1 LRSLLG
7 AKRTCPFAL
16 HMSASDP
23 KRTCNATLA
32 HGPTRFRGCQPA
44 QSNRK
49 FRAIDAHPKLE
60 IWMAVVCR
68 PSLLYASW
76 TALLVA
82 AAIGAGSEAL
92 AQKPSQAQ
100 INAMRQS
107 CRSDYMTHCSN
118 VPTGGAPA
126 LNCLKQNLSN
136 LSPACQTAVKAITPD
151 TPAAAASSTPATRA
165 TPAAPAPS
173 APAVAAPPPA
183 TAQPSSAGTSKPSQA
198 QLRNVRQACGL
209 DYRIHCAGI
218 PPGGAAS
225 IACLKR
231 NARTLSG
238 GCQQAL
244 GAVAGAASA
253 PAAAAVAPPPAEPA
267 PLLVTPR
274 EELFMLRTACGAD
287 YASFCRGLR
296 PGAGRIA
303 ACLHYNSANLS
314 PRCQQAL
321 VSLREGR

>member
-1 LRSLLG
+1 
-7 AKRTCPFAL
+7 
-16 HMSASDP
+16 
-23 KRTCNATLA
+23 
-32 HGPTRFRGCQPA
+32 
-44 QSNRK
+44 
-49 FRAIDAHPKLE
+49 
-60 IWMAVVCR
+60 MAVVCR
-68 PSLLYASW
+68 PALLHASG

-100 INAMRQS
+100 LNAMRQS
-107 CRSDYMTHCSN
+107 CRSDYMAHCST

-136 LSPACQTAVKAITPD
+136 LSPACQSAVKAIAPD
-151 TPAAAASSTPATRA
+151 TPATAASSPPATRA
-165 TPAAPAPS
+165 APAAPAPS
-173 APAVAAPPPA
+173 APAAPAVVAPPPA
-183 TAQPSSAGTSKPSQA
+183 TPQPSSAGTSRPSQA
-198 QLRNVRQACGL
+198 QLRNVRQAGGVE
-209 DYRIHCAGI
+209 YRMHCAGI
-218 PPGGAAS
+218 PAGGAAS

-231 NARTLSG
+231 NVRTLSG
-238 GCQQAL
+238 ACQQAL
-244 GAVAGAASA
+244 GAVAGITNAAT
-253 PAAAAVAPPPAEPA
+253 AAAVAPPPADPA

-274 EELFMLRTACGAD
+274 EELLLVRTACGGD

>member
-1 LRSLLG
+1 
-7 AKRTCPFAL
+7 
-16 HMSASDP
+16 
-23 KRTCNATLA
+23 
-32 HGPTRFRGCQPA
+32 
-44 QSNRK
+44 
-49 FRAIDAHPKLE
+49 
-60 IWMAVVCR
+60 MAVVR
-68 PSLLYASW
+68 RSSLLHASCI
-76 TALLVA
+76 ALLVA
-82 AAIGAGSEAL
+82 AAISAGSEAL

-100 INAMRQS
+100 LNAMRQS
-107 CRSDYMTHCSN
+107 CRSDYMAHCST

-136 LSPACQTAVKAITPD
+136 LSPACQSAVKAIVPD
-151 TPAAAASSTPATRA
+151 TPAAAASSTPATA
-165 TPAAPAPS
+165 PAAPVPS

-183 TAQPSSAGTSKPSQA
+183 TAQPSSPGTSKPSQA
-198 QLRNVRQACGL
+198 QLRNVRQACGAE
-209 DYRIHCAGI
+209 YRIHCAGI

-231 NARTLSG
+231 NVTTLSEACRQVLG
-238 GCQQAL
+238 G
-244 GAVAGAASA
+244 VAGVTS
-253 PAAAAVAPPPAEPA
+253 AAAAPAVAPPPAEPA

-274 EELFMLRTACGAD
+274 EELFILRTACGAD

>member
-1 LRSLLG
+1 M
-7 AKRTCPFAL
+7 T
-16 HMSASDP
+16 
-23 KRTCNATLA
+23 
-32 HGPTRFRGCQPA
+32 
-44 QSNRK
+44 
-49 FRAIDAHPKLE
+49 
-60 IWMAVVCR
+60 VVCR
-68 PSLLYASW
+68 PSLLHASR

-82 AAIGAGSEAL
+82 AAIGAGSEAF
-92 AQKPSQAQ
+92 AQNPSQSQ

-107 CRSDYMTHCSN
+107 CRSDYMAHCST

-126 LNCLKQNLSN
+126 LNCLKQNVSN
-136 LSPACQTAVKAITPD
+136 LTPACQNAVKAIAPD
-151 TPAAAASSTPATRA
+151 TPAAAASSTPAARA
-165 TPAAPAPS
+165 TPAAPAPPS
-173 APAVAAPPPA
+173 APAAATPPPA
-183 TAQPSSAGTSKPSQA
+183 TAQPSPVGTSKPSQA
-198 QLRNVRQACGL
+198 QLRNVRQACGA

-231 NARTLSG
+231 NVRTLSG
-238 GCQQAL
+238 ACQQAL
-244 GAVAGAASA
+244 EAVAGATS
-253 PAAAAVAPPPAEPA
+253 AAAAPTVPPPPAEPA

-287 YASFCRGLR
+287 YATFCRGLR

-303 ACLHYNSANLS
+303 ACLHYNSVNLS